1 MDRLMA
7 LDPSI
12 ILQAGKGVTPLK
24 TPDEIAEEQAVRQMR
39 MLQLQQAQQG
49 IADDQAYREV
59 LRSGATGDDLVT
71 GLRTRGLG
79 KQAMEAQKFQDER
92 QKAQFERGKVAA
104 EAMKQGAMMLM
115 ANPTEANA
123 ISTLETLRTQYGLP
137 AQVVDAAKAR
147 IYSARN
153 DPNALRQL
161 AMGWGADA
169 EKVLG
174 KFETVDLGGTKQT
187 QRTNPLTG
195 EVTVG
200 ASMLKTASP
209 EALLSA
215 ETSRANNAATIAN
228 SAANARMV
236 DERARE
242 FNATKVEENNLKR
255 EEKQRAADLAKG
267 GQIASFDTMLGT
279 LDRLAKHPG
288 LKRSVGVMSKLPTMP
303 GSDSANFQAEL
314 ETFKSQAFV
323 PMVAQLKGMGALSD
337 AEGRKLT
344 AAVGALDPNMGEK
357 AFRESIDRIMRD
369 MEAARARVSGASSSA
384 TPPAKNGPKPKTK
397 SMNIGGKDMMAELAP
412 DGNYYVQQNGK
423 WFRVKE

>member
-1 MDRLMA
+1 MA

-79 KQAMEAQKFQDER
+79 KQAMEAQKFQAEQ
-92 QKAQFERGKVAA
+92 QKAKAEQGKLVA
-104 EAMKQGAMMLM
+104 EGMKQGAAMIM

-123 ISTLETLRTQYGLP
+123 IGTIETAAKQYGLP
-137 AQVVDAAKAR
+137 QQMVDDAKAKV
-147 IYSARN
+147 YAARN

-200 ASMLKTASP
+200 ASMQKTASP

-369 MEAARARVSGASSSA
+369 MEAARARVSGGMPASA
-384 TPPAKNGPKPKTK
+384 TPPAKDGPRPKTK